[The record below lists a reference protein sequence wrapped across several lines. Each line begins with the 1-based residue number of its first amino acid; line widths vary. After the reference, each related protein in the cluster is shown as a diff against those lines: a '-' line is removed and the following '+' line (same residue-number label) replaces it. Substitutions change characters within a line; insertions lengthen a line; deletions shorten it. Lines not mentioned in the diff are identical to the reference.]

1 MAEVDDAV
9 IDVVA
14 SEVIN
19 GCTIT
24 GDSDYSDKAVD
35 PTSVEMRVKRKAK
48 RLAKSLSRD
57 SGIVNG
63 HGGTATVV
71 QLKRRWKNNRKSRNG
86 FTKRG
91 EIKKGGAGGKGVW
104 GKLGEESDLD
114 AAIDMKDP
122 NYDSDLLDDD
132 NIVLREI
139 TPESS
144 DEDLKNSITFNILE
158 YYEHGDTDEAAMT
171 LSELNIVSKWHLIT
185 QVSVEVALE
194 HKPSQREMTSI
205 LLSDLYGRLIKQ
217 KEIAQGFDVI
227 LGNLPDLILDTPDA
241 PIVVGCFLARTI
253 ADDCLPPKIIDFFK
267 EKNYSDLAN
276 QALIKAHNLL
286 NIKHGLTR
294 LDNVWGVGGS
304 LRPVQYLV
312 RQMNMLLDEYLCSGD
327 LQEAIRCILEL
338 EVPHFHHELV
348 YEAVVD
354 VIEAMNT
361 HTEISMCKLLK
372 ALYDAIIITPE
383 MMNKGFDRVFDVLD
397 DISIDVPLASAVL
410 ERFLDMCINAGFLE
424 REVLRKIPTRASARK
439 RYVSEGDGGRLKEA

>member
-14 SEVIN
+14 SEVVN

-35 PTSVEMRVKRKAK
+35 PTSAEMRVKRKAK

-91 EIKKGGAGGKGVW
+91 DIKKGGAGGKGVW
-104 GKLGEESDLD
+104 GKLGDESDLD

-144 DEDLKNSITFNILE
+144 DEELKNSITFNILE
-158 YYEHGDTDEAAMT
+158 YYEHGDTEEVTMM
-171 LSELNIVSKWHLIT
+171 LSELNIISKWHLIT
-185 QVSVEVALE
+185 QVAVEVALE

-205 LLSDLYGRLIKQ
+205 LLSDMYGRLIKQ

-227 LGNLPDLILDTPDA
+227 LANLPDLILDTPDA
-241 PIVVGCFLARTI
+241 PIVVGCFLARAI

-286 NIKHGLTR
+286 SIKHGLTR

-327 LQEAIRCILEL
+327 LPEAIRCILEL

-361 HTEISMCKLLK
+361 HTEIAMCKLLK

-383 MMNKGFDRVFDVLD
+383 MMVKGFDRVFDVLD
-397 DISIDVPLASAVL
+397 DITIDVPLAPAVL
-410 ERFLDMCINAGFLE
+410 ERFLDKCIYAGFLQ
-424 REVLRKIPTRASARK
+424 RDILQKIPTRMARK